1 VIITACSTGS
11 FDSPEPCV
19 AESLVLNPRGAIA
32 VIAATRISHP
42 FANALLS
49 LELEARLFD
58 KADESAGERPRLGE
72 RVRGAIDGLAL
83 GKQDPEQLMIET
95 FSKAYLSEPG
105 LPECLIQDERN
116 LFHLFG
122 DPALA
127 IAFPT
132 ERAKLEAAAKVA
144 AGGVLEV
151 AGSAPAAAGGRAI
164 VTLETGRSKP
174 VHPVEPLAED
184 TPASALAEV
193 RERIALNYARANDHV
208 VARIEIDVGKDGA
221 FRASLPVPAEA
232 APGQRLI
239 KIYAWSAS
247 GSSAGCAKVEV
258 QASERPAEE
267 SPRPKKKFH

>member
-42 FANALLS
+42 FANAILS
-49 LELEARLFD
+49 LELEARLFAED
-58 KADESAGERPRLGE
+58 AAAGERPRLGE
-72 RVRGAIDGLAL
+72 RVRGALDGLAL
-83 GKQDPEQLMIET
+83 GKQDPEQTMIET
-95 FSKAYLSEPG
+95 FSKAYLAEPG

-127 IAFPT
+127 IAFPN
-132 ERAKLEAAAKVA
+132 ERAKVEAAASIA
-144 AGGVLEV
+144 AGGALEV
-151 AGSAPAAAGGRAI
+151 AGSAPAAAGGHAI
-164 VTLETGRSKP
+164 VTLETGRAKP

-208 VARIEIDVGKDGA
+208 VARIEVDVGKDGA
-221 FRASLPVPAEA
+221 FHASLPVPADA
-232 APGQRLI
+232 APGHRLV
-239 KIYAWSAS
+239 KIYAWSTS

-267 SPRPKKKFH
+267 TPRPKKKFH